1 MTTTLPKGTA
11 DAPTS
16 SSLSPAAVSTPADP
30 LERVAEKLRANNIE
44 AIVVDSGDEA
54 RDLVIGMVP
63 EGAEVHSGKSKT
75 IEDLGLF
82 KHFMESG
89 RYDAIRP
96 KLYAMDR
103 ATQGR
108 EMRKLGAVPDYELGS
123 VAAITE
129 DGALVVASATG
140 NQIAAYAGGAGRVIL
155 VVGSQKLVPDLDAAL
170 VRIREVAF
178 PYENEQVRARLGV
191 DTKLEKLLV
200 MYGEWV
206 EGRTTVV
213 LVREPVGV

>member
-16 SSLSPAAVSTPADP
+16 SSSHSSRKAAADP

-44 AIVVDSGDEA
+44 AIVVDTPDEA

-82 KHFMESG
+82 KVFMESG
-89 RYDAIRP
+89 KYDAIRP

-155 VVGSQKLVPDLDAAL
+155 VVGSQKLVKDLDAAL
-170 VRIREVAF
+170 ARIRDDVFA
-178 PYENEQVRARLGV
+178 YENEQVRARLGV

-206 EGRTTVV
+206 EGRTTVI

>member
-1 MTTTLPKGTA
+1 MHAATNTPA
-11 DAPTS
+11 FPTS
-16 SSLSPAAVSTPADP
+16 ASADP
-30 LERVAEKLRANNIE
+30 LERVAEKLRSNNIE
-44 AIVVDSGDEA
+44 AIVVDTRDEA

-63 EGAEVHSGKSKT
+63 ERAEVHSGKSKT

-82 KHFMESG
+82 KVFMESG

-129 DGALVVASATG
+129 DGALIVASATG

-170 VRIREVAF
+170 VRIREVVF

-206 EGRTTVV
+206 AGRTTVV
-213 LVREPVGV
+213 LVREPVGI

>member
-1 MTTTLPKGTA
+1 MTTTSSTDAAATA
-11 DAPTS
+11 S
-16 SSLSPAAVSTPADP
+16 FPAAQAKADP
-30 LERVAEKLRANNIE
+30 LELVAEKLRAHNIE
-44 AIVVDSGDEA
+44 AIVVDTADEA

-82 KHFMESG
+82 KHFMASG
-89 RYDAIRP
+89 KYDAIRP

-129 DGALVVASATG
+129 DGALVAASATG
-140 NQIAAYAGGAGRVIL
+140 NQLAAYAGGAGRVIL
-155 VVGSQKLVPDLDAAL
+155 VVGSQKLVKDLDAAL
-170 VRIREVAF
+170 ARIRDDIF
-178 PYENEQVRARLGV
+178 QYENEQVRARLGV

-200 MYGEWV
+200 IYGEWV